1 MTFYDRLTELRK
13 KSGKTQKEVQ
23 DDLRLNK
30 NSFGIWKT
38 GKIPVQSTQLAL
50 AQYFGVSVDYLMGR
64 TDTVPERTTNIKA
77 YHPYE
82 KRGSRPVIGIASAG
96 MGVIAD
102 EQIIDWESVDDK
114 YNKDNFFWIEVSG
127 DSMSPKI
134 LDGDRV
140 LVQQDGE
147 IHNGDI
153 AVAIV
158 DSTEGYL
165 KQVFLGENTI
175 TLHSQNTY
183 YPDMVF
189 SGTGIKRVTFNG
201 KVKEL
206 KRCF

>member
-1 MTFYDRLTELRK
+1 MTFYERLNMLCDEKGITKKQLTEDC
-13 KSGKTQKEVQ
+13 G
-23 DDLRLNK
+23 LNK
-30 NSFGIWKT
+30 NSPTNWKH
-38 GKIPVQSTQLAL
+38 GKIPINSIQQLL

-96 MGVIAD
+96 TGVIAD

-153 AVAIV
+153 AVAVV
-158 DSTEGYL
+158 DGTEGYL

-189 SGTGIKRVTFNG
+189 SGAGIKRVTFNG